1 MDRTRFETLVAEA
14 LDEIPEP
21 FQIYV
26 ARVAVVIED
35 EPSAALLGELDMDP
49 RRDTLFGLYEGTPV
63 GERLLDETA
72 LLPDRITIFYRP
84 LVRAF
89 RTPGAIRRE
98 IRKTVIHELGHC
110 FGLEDDAIESE
121 GY

>member
-1 MDRTRFETLVAEA
+1 MGILWQDHLSDARQRVAEAFPRRRRALRCVMDRTRFETLVAEA

-72 LLPDRITIFYRP
+72 LLPD
-84 LVRAF
+84 
-89 RTPGAIRRE
+89 
-98 IRKTVIHELGHC
+98 
-110 FGLEDDAIESE
+110 
-121 GY
+121 